1 MSLYNL
7 SASEGE
13 IMQYIWEQNRVVTF
27 REVMANTQ
35 SQGHDWKKQTVKT
48 FLTRLIGKGALQM
61 EKKGNKAYYTPVM
74 SEKEY
79 ASRWTRSILDDS
91 FSGSLKRFLEAFAG
105 EGKLSEEE
113 ARELREFLGGGEKG
127 GCQ

>member
-13 IMQYIWEQNRVVTF
+13 IMQYIWDQNRVVTF

-74 SEKEY
+74 TEKEY
-79 ASRWTRSILDDS
+79 ASRWTRKILDDGFDS
-91 FSGSLKRFLEAFAG
+91 SLKRFLAAYIG
-105 EGKLSEEE
+105 EGALSAEE
-113 ARELREFLGGGEKG
+113 AQELRVFLGGGENG
-127 GCQ
+127 GSQ

>member
-7 SASEGE
+7 SASESE

-61 EKKGNKAYYTPVM
+61 EKKGNKAYYTPAM
-74 SEKEY
+74 TEKEY
-79 ASRWTRSILDDS
+79 ASRWTRRILADG
-91 FSGSLKRFLEAFAG
+91 FGGSLKRFLVAFAG
-105 EGKLSEEE
+105 DGALSEEE
-113 ARELREFLGGGEKG
+113 TQELREFLGGGENG